1 MSNRR
6 DFLRKNFESVNL
18 TGNIGVDGGTPA
30 VSLDLGNRTD
40 SIILPKG
47 TTAQRPSPNTAGMLR
62 YNTELDQYELYDET
76 LTTWGKLGDQ
86 PPTISSISPAT
97 TETVTGT
104 TEFTVLGNGFE
115 STGMTTQLVST
126 IDNTVVN
133 RTAFAF
139 DNSGQ
144 IRITFDNTDF
154 DAAKEPYNLVITKT
168 SGLSVTKL
176 NALYVDEAPVWTL
189 TNTNV
194 ATILP
199 QAITNVNI
207 DLPTATDPD
216 GDTVTYSGSNFPSGL
231 GINTNTGDLSGTV
244 PAAST
249 EIEYT
254 VTVNALSTGSDPG
267 ATQKTTTRQP
277 TIIVKPV
284 IENSLMFDGSSYL
297 SRTPTSTSDRTLFT
311 FSTWLKIL
319 PSPNAENRRAFFSAA
334 PSTGNNNSN
343 TYQIGFMSN
352 TSNQFQTGINS
363 IYILNSTA
371 KYNDTSAWYH
381 FVHAVDTGN
390 STLTNK
396 AKVYVNGVEVTSFS
410 LDNRNSV
417 DFSSLGVNLANNPH
431 YIGCTFPGYMVYTGY
446 LADIHFIDGQALT
459 PQSFGETINGIW
471 IPKVYNPTGVALT
484 DYGTNGFHLTFTP
497 STISGTTVQD
507 VSGRNN
513 HWTANGF

>member
-199 QAITNVNI
+199 QAFTNVNI
-207 DLPTATDPD
+207 DLPTATDPE
-216 GDTVTYSGSNFPSGL
+216 GDTVTYSASNLPNGL
-231 GINTNTGDLSGTV
+231 SIDANTGDLSGGV
-244 PAAST
+244 PAANT

-297 SRTPTSTSDRTLFT
+297 QKTNLGSVTAANGYTL
-311 FSTWLKIL
+311 SLWAKII
-319 PSPNAENRRAFFSAA
+319 PHSGGGYFFSVSSNHGLAHQPDSSNA
-334 PSTGNNNSN
+334 GLIQYWNGSTQFDTPNKLRDYSSWYHIVFSAVSGSHARLYINGDTVVDNNSISVN
-343 TYQIGFMSN
+343 NFGGSSVTNRIGAWHN
-352 TSNQFQTGINS
+352 NATS
-363 IYILNSTA
+363 
-371 KYNDTSAWYH
+371 YN
-381 FVHAVDTGN
+381 F
-390 STLTNK
+390 
-396 AKVYVNGVEVTSFS
+396 
-410 LDNRNSV
+410 
-417 DFSSLGVNLANNPH
+417 
-431 YIGCTFPGYMVYTGY
+431 TGY
-446 LADIHFIDGQALT
+446 LADIYFIDGQALT

-471 IPKVYNPTGVALT
+471 LPKVYNPTGTPLT
-484 DYGTNGFHLTFTP
+484 DYGTNGFHLTFAP